1 MFVDKILGPMTF
13 IVASISP
20 ADIAIILTAMVAQAL
35 KELGIPSPGVT
46 QGALIYAGIKLTTGN
61 YLTGIA
67 IILAIAFG
75 SLCGASA
82 AYSFGRFLG
91 VPFINRFGKYIKY
104 TPEKMDQFKNKLHN
118 KATLAVLLGRFVPAI
133 MAPLSITAGIT
144 RMPVAKYAIG
154 IAVAVILWELFFVGI
169 GAITGKV
176 LDGFN
181 IPDINVLLPVILG
194 AVVMAMLMITGL
206 SWVLRRRRK
215 EPIDTLYLN
224 YQKRTDK

>member
-1 MFVDKILGPMTF
+1 MFVDKIFEPMTF
-13 IVASISP
+13 IVASVSP
-20 ADIAIILTAMVAQAL
+20 ADIAIILTAMFAQAL

-46 QGALIYAGIKLTTGN
+46 QGALIYAGIQLTTGN
-61 YLTGIA
+61 YPTGMA

-91 VPFINRFGKYIKY
+91 VPFVNRFGKYIKY
-104 TPEKMDQFKNKLHN
+104 TPGKMDQIKNKLHN

-133 MAPLSITAGIT
+133 MAPLSITAGIM

-154 IAVAVILWELFFVGI
+154 IAVSVILWELFFVGI

-176 LDGFN
+176 LDVFN
-181 IPDINVLLPVILG
+181 IPGINVLLPAILVA
-194 AVVMAMLMITGL
+194 AVMLILLITGL
-206 SWVLRRRRK
+206 LWVLRRRRK
-215 EPIDTLYLN
+215 ESIDTLHLD
-224 YQKRTDK
+224 YQERMDK